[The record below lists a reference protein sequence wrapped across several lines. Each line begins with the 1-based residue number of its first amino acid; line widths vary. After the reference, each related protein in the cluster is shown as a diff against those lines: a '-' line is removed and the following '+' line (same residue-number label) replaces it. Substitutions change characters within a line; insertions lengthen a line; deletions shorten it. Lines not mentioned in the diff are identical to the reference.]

1 MKPGDLVRIKFAGHW
16 LVGRTALVIDNL
28 NSGPFVD
35 WLMILID
42 DRALKIPSAW
52 VEYETG

>member
-1 MKPGDLVRIKFAGHW
+1 MKPGDLIRIKFAGHH
-16 LVGRTALVIDNL
+16 LVGRTALVIDL
-28 NSGPFVD
+28 NSGPYEG

-42 DRALKIPSAW
+42 GKTIKVPDAW

>member
-1 MKPGDLVRIKFAGHW
+1 MKPGDLVRIKFAGHH

-28 NSGPFVD
+28 NSGPYED

-52 VEYETG
+52 VEYETR